1 LFIFLFNILYLTFF
15 SKSSAKSKN
24 KDPFLIFLQ
33 KRNKLITEIKPD
45 HIEFVFKEIF
55 KGLSFSFLPETFTEK
70 TNINNPEMNLFFWC
84 VLSNRLEIAKT
95 FWRLGKV
102 KIDLFD
108 DIKEFITI

>member
-1 LFIFLFNILYLTFF
+1 LNLIFFA
-15 SKSSAKSKN
+15 KSSAKSKN

-33 KRNKLITEIKPD
+33 KRNKLITEIIPD

-55 KGLSFSFLPETFTEK
+55 NGLSFSFLPETFIEQ

-84 VLSNRLEIAKT
+84 ILSNRLEIAKT

-102 KIDLFD
+102 KIDSFD
-108 DIKEFITI
+108 DIKGFVTT